1 MTGTRKYVVM
11 GLGLQVAALILLAC
25 LRSDKL
31 VSYTY
36 DLPPNAITDKIAAG
50 AEAWDGL
57 MQSAGVADARDSFI
71 TGLDEIRQSPES
83 F

>member
-1 MTGTRKYVVM
+1 M

-36 DLPPNAITDKIAAG
+36 DLPPNALSDKIAAG

-57 MQSAGVADARDSFI
+57 MQASGIAEARDEFI
-71 TGLDEIRQSPES
+71 ARLDEIRQSPDS